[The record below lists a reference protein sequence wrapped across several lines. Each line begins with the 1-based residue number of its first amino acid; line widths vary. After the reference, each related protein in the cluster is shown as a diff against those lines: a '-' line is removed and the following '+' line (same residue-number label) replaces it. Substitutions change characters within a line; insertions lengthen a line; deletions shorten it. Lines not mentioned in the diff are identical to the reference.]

1 MTIQRWILTA
11 AACAI
16 PLLAADNEPPARI
29 RQLIATGKAE
39 AAREEAKKLVAQRP
53 DEVANHGLL
62 AEAQMALKDF
72 GGAEK
77 SIQWMLDLRRAD
89 PYGLELA
96 GRFRHATGDAA
107 GAIEMF
113 EAAYKRIPATN
124 IEVRARVAADYAEA
138 LRTAGQ
144 IEFAKAAAATAL
156 ELLPGHKA
164 ALAVK
169 QKLEANKPPIP

>member
-1 MTIQRWILTA
+1 MTTHRWILTA
-11 AACAI
+11 IAFTSCLFASEDGAR
-16 PLLAADNEPPARI
+16 RI
-29 RQLIATGKAE
+29 RQLIATGKIE
-39 AAREEAKKLVAQRP
+39 AARDEARKLVAARP
-53 DEVANHGLL
+53 DDVSNHGLL
-62 AEAQMALKDF
+62 AESQMALKDF
-72 GGAEK
+72 DGAEK

-96 GRFRHATGDAA
+96 GRFRHATGDPA

-124 IEVRARVAADYAEA
+124 IEARARVAADYAEA
-138 LRTAGQ
+138 LRAAGQ

-156 ELLPGHKA
+156 ELVPGHEA

-169 QKLEANKPPIP
+169 EKLEANKPPIP